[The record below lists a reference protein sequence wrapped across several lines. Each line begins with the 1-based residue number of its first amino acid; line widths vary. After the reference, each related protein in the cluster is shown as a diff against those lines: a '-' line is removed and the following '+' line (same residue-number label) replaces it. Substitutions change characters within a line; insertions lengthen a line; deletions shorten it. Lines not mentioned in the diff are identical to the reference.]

1 MDRFLVVVSC
11 GSQKI
16 WDKYPSAGPTPAR
29 DVYTSSVFKAS
40 CRYAAHFAKRWVIL
54 SAKYG
59 FIDPDF
65 IISENYNRS
74 FYDRGAISNPELK
87 MQVGAAR
94 LTDFDLLGVVGSEI
108 YWDRVARAFEGSG
121 LRVRHINGN
130 VGFPPLFHR
139 LIRDL
144 IEKNTPLALPVP

>member
-54 SAKYG
+54 SAK
-59 FIDPDF
+59 
-65 IISENYNRS
+65 
-74 FYDRGAISNPELK
+74 
-87 MQVGAAR
+87 
-94 LTDFDLLGVVGSEI
+94 
-108 YWDRVARAFEGSG
+108 
-121 LRVRHINGN
+121 
-130 VGFPPLFHR
+130 
-139 LIRDL
+139 
-144 IEKNTPLALPVP
+144 

>member
-1 MDRFLVVVSC
+1 
-11 GSQKI
+11 
-16 WDKYPSAGPTPAR
+16 
-29 DVYTSSVFKAS
+29 
-40 CRYAAHFAKRWVIL
+40 
-54 SAKYG
+54 
-59 FIDPDF
+59 
-65 IISENYNRS
+65 
-74 FYDRGAISNPELK
+74 

-121 LRVRHINGN
+121 LWVRHINGN

-144 IEKNTPLALPVP
+144 IGKNTHFPLPAP